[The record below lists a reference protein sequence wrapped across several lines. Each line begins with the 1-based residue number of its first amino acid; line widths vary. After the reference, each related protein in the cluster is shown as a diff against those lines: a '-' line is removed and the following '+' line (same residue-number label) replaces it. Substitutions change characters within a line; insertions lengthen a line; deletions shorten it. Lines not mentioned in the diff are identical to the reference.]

1 MIIKSQT
8 INFFIHIIN
17 YLTSLNFII
26 LADRSIQMF
35 KLYTIEGKI
44 EIPPFLFGQ
53 AKEVSARIILS
64 EDYEG
69 IITRDYGFV
78 IAVVDVLDVGKGIII
93 PGNANTFHEVE
104 FTILTFKP
112 TVSEVVEGTVVE
124 IVDFGSFVRLGPLD
138 GLVHVSQICDD
149 YISYEQVGN
158 RFIGKETGKILEVN
172 DEVRAKIIAV
182 SLGTG
187 RSGKLG
193 LTMRQKFLGK
203 AEWIEND
210 LEDIY
215 IEEEEKQI
223 DPNKVEDNTE

>member
-1 MIIKSQT
+1 MFNI
-8 INFFIHIIN
+8 
-17 YLTSLNFII
+17 
-26 LADRSIQMF
+26 F
-35 KLYTIEGKI
+35 KLFTIEGKI
-44 EIPPFLFGQ
+44 EIPPFLFDQ
-53 AKEVSARIILS
+53 EKNVSARIILS

-69 IITRDYGFV
+69 IITRDYGFI

-124 IVDFGSFVRLGPLD
+124 IVDFGSFIRLGPLD

-172 DEVRAKIIAV
+172 DQVRAKIIAV

-193 LTMRQKFLGK
+193 LTMRQKYLGK
-203 AEWIEND
+203 DEWIQND
-210 LEDIY
+210 IEDEY
-215 IEEEEKQI
+215 ASKEVDQPEVNEEEN
-223 DPNKVEDNTE
+223 PT

>member
-1 MIIKSQT
+1 
-8 INFFIHIIN
+8 
-17 YLTSLNFII
+17 
-26 LADRSIQMF
+26 MF
-35 KLYTIEGKI
+35 KLFTLEGKI
-44 EIPPFLFGQ
+44 EIPPFLFDQ
-53 AKEVSARIILS
+53 EKNISARIILS

-69 IITRDYGFV
+69 IITRDYGFI

-124 IVDFGSFVRLGPLD
+124 IVDFGSFIRLGPLD

-158 RFIGKETGKILEVN
+158 RFIGKETGKILEVR
-172 DEVRAKIIAV
+172 DQVRAKIIAV

-187 RSGKLG
+187 KSGKLG
-193 LTMRQKFLGK
+193 LTMRQRYLGK
-203 AEWIEND
+203 EDWIQSDIEDDYAEKQVD
-210 LEDIY
+210 QTKGK
-215 IEEEEKQI
+215 EEEST
-223 DPNKVEDNTE
+223 VE

>member
-1 MIIKSQT
+1 M
-8 INFFIHIIN
+8 
-17 YLTSLNFII
+17 FII
-26 LADRSIQMF
+26 F
-35 KLYTIEGKI
+35 KLFTIEGKI
-44 EIPPFLFGQ
+44 EIPPFLFDQ
-53 AKEVSARIILS
+53 EKNVSARIILS

-69 IITRDYGFV
+69 IITKEFGFI

-112 TVSEVVEGTVVE
+112 TVSEVVEGSVVE
-124 IVDFGSFVRLGPLD
+124 IVDFGSFIRLGPLD

-172 DEVRAKIIAV
+172 DQVRAKIIAV

-193 LTMRQKFLGK
+193 LTMRQRYLGK
-203 AEWIEND
+203 EDWIQND
-210 LEDIY
+210 IEEDITSKTEQPKVD
-215 IEEEEKQI
+215 EEETS
-223 DPNKVEDNTE
+223 TEE

>member
-1 MIIKSQT
+1 
-8 INFFIHIIN
+8 
-17 YLTSLNFII
+17 
-26 LADRSIQMF
+26 MF
-35 KLYTIEGKI
+35 KLYTLTAKC
-44 EIPPFLFGQ
+44 EIPPFLFDQ
-53 AKEVSARIILS
+53 PKDVSARIILS

-69 IITRDYGFV
+69 IITRDYGFI
-78 IAVVDVLDVGKGIII
+78 IAIVDVIDVGPGIII

-104 FTILTFKP
+104 FSILSFKP
-112 TVSEVVEGTVVE
+112 MISEVVEGEVVE
-124 IVDFGSFVRLGPLD
+124 IVDFGSFIRLGPLD

-172 DEVRAKIIAV
+172 DQVRAKIIAV

-203 AEWIEND
+203 TEWIEAD
-210 LEDIY
+210 IEDEY
-215 IEEEEKQI
+215 SEDEPESESGEEK
-223 DPNKVEDNTE
+223 

>member
-1 MIIKSQT
+1 
-8 INFFIHIIN
+8 
-17 YLTSLNFII
+17 L
-26 LADRSIQMF
+26 F

-44 EIPPFLFGQ
+44 EIPPFLFDQ
-53 AKEVSARIILS
+53 EKEVSARIILS

-69 IITRDYGFV
+69 IITREYGFI
-78 IAVVDVLDVGKGIII
+78 IAVVDVLNVGKGIII

-172 DEVRAKIIAV
+172 DLVRAKIIAV

-203 AEWIEND
+203 EDWIAMDIENANVD
-210 LEDIY
+210 KEVKTT
-215 IEEEEKQI
+215 ESNE
-223 DPNKVEDNTE
+223 VEDNMD

>member
-1 MIIKSQT
+1 
-8 INFFIHIIN
+8 
-17 YLTSLNFII
+17 
-26 LADRSIQMF
+26 MF

-53 AKEVSARIILS
+53 KKEVSARIILS

-78 IAVVDVLDVGKGIII
+78 IAVVDVLNVGMGIII

-104 FTILTFKP
+104 FTILSFKP

-172 DEVRAKIIAV
+172 DQVRAKIIAV

-203 AEWIEND
+203 EEWIAD
-210 LEDIY
+210 D
-215 IEEEEKQI
+215 IEEALAAKEEK
-223 DPNKVEDNTE
+223 KTGLKEVGDNTE

>member
-1 MIIKSQT
+1 
-8 INFFIHIIN
+8 
-17 YLTSLNFII
+17 
-26 LADRSIQMF
+26 MF
-35 KLYTIEGKI
+35 KLFTIEGKI
-44 EIPPFLFGQ
+44 EIPPFLFDQ
-53 AKEVSARIILS
+53 EKTVSARIILS

-69 IITRDYGFV
+69 IITRNYGFI
-78 IAVVDVLDVGKGIII
+78 IAVVDVLEVGKGIII

-104 FTILTFKP
+104 FTILAFKP

-124 IVDFGSFVRLGPLD
+124 IVDFGSFIRLGPLD

-149 YISYEQVGN
+149 YISFEQVGN

-172 DEVRAKIIAV
+172 DQVRAKIIAV

-203 AEWIEND
+203 EEWVEAD
-210 LEDIY
+210 VED
-215 IEEEEKQI
+215 EFSEKQMKEVEV
-223 DPNKVEDNTE
+223 DDEEDNSN

>member
-1 MIIKSQT
+1 
-8 INFFIHIIN
+8 
-17 YLTSLNFII
+17 
-26 LADRSIQMF
+26 MF
-35 KLYTIEGKI
+35 KLYTLSGRV

-53 AKEVSARIILS
+53 EKEISARIILS

-69 IITRDYGFV
+69 IITRDYGFI
-78 IAVVDVLDVGKGIII
+78 IAVVDVLEVGPGIII
-93 PGNANTFHEVE
+93 PSNSNTFHSVT
-104 FTILTFKP
+104 FTILSFKP
-112 TVSEVVEGTVVE
+112 TIQEVIEGDVVE
-124 IVDFGSFVRLGPLD
+124 IVDFGSFIRIGPLD

-172 DEVRAKIIAV
+172 DVVKARIIAV

-203 AEWIEND
+203 EEWIQSD
-210 LEDIY
+210 LE
-215 IEEEEKQI
+215 EENADKDSKPEKETTEAE
-223 DPNKVEDNTE
+223 NK

>member
-1 MIIKSQT
+1 
-8 INFFIHIIN
+8 
-17 YLTSLNFII
+17 
-26 LADRSIQMF
+26 MF
-35 KLYTIEGKI
+35 KLIVISGRI

-53 AKEVSARIILS
+53 PKEISARIILA

-69 IITRDYGFV
+69 IITRDYGFI
-78 IAVVDVLDVGKGIII
+78 IAVVDVLDVGPGLII
-93 PGNANTFHEVE
+93 PGNANTFHECE

-112 TVSEVVEGTVVE
+112 SISEVIEGDIVE
-124 IVDFGSFVRLGPLD
+124 IVDFGAFIRLGPLD

-149 YISYEQVGN
+149 YIAYETVGN

-172 DEVRAKIIAV
+172 DLVRARIIAV

-203 AEWIEND
+203 HEWIEQD
-210 LEDIY
+210 IED
-215 IEEEEKQI
+215 ELSVK
-223 DPNKVEDNTE
+223 EDDTTAKKDGKKKN

>member
-1 MIIKSQT
+1 M
-8 INFFIHIIN
+8 
-17 YLTSLNFII
+17 
-26 LADRSIQMF
+26 
-35 KLYTIEGKI
+35 
-44 EIPPFLFGQ
+44 PPFLFDQ
-53 AKEVSARIILS
+53 EKKISARIILS

-69 IITRDYGFV
+69 IITKDYGFI
-78 IAVVDVLDVGKGIII
+78 IAIVDVIDVGPGIII

-112 TVSEVVEGTVVE
+112 VISEVVEGDVVE

-172 DEVRAKIIAV
+172 DQVRAKIIAV

-193 LTMRQKFLGK
+193 LTMRQRFLGK
-203 AEWIEND
+203 MEWIEND
-210 LEDIY
+210 
-215 IEEEEKQI
+215 IEEEYAEKEQK
-223 DPNKVEDNTE
+223 DAKKPEDEENEE

>member
-1 MIIKSQT
+1 
-8 INFFIHIIN
+8 
-17 YLTSLNFII
+17 
-26 LADRSIQMF
+26 MF
-35 KLYTIEGKI
+35 KLYTLTAKC
-44 EIPPFLFGQ
+44 EIPPFLFDQ
-53 AKEVSARIILS
+53 PKEVSARIILS

-69 IITRDYGFV
+69 IITRDYGFI
-78 IAVVDVLDVGKGIII
+78 IAIVDVIDVGPGIII

-104 FTILTFKP
+104 FSVLSFKP
-112 TVSEVVEGTVVE
+112 MISEVVEGEVVE
-124 IVDFGSFVRLGPLD
+124 IVDFGSFIRLGPLD

-172 DEVRAKIIAV
+172 DQVRAKIIAV

-203 AEWIEND
+203 PEWIEAD
-210 LEDIY
+210 IEDEY
-215 IEEEEKQI
+215 SENEPEESEEE
-223 DPNKVEDNTE
+223 

>member
-1 MIIKSQT
+1 
-8 INFFIHIIN
+8 
-17 YLTSLNFII
+17 
-26 LADRSIQMF
+26 MF
-35 KLYTIEGKI
+35 KLFTIEGKI
-44 EIPPFLFGQ
+44 EIPPFLFDQ
-53 AKEVSARIILS
+53 EKNISARIILS

-69 IITRDYGFV
+69 IITRDYGFI
-78 IAVVDVLDVGKGIII
+78 IAVVDVLDVGKGRII

-104 FTILTFKP
+104 FTILSFKP

-124 IVDFGSFVRLGPLD
+124 IVDFGSFIRLGPLD

-172 DEVRAKIIAV
+172 DQVRAKIIAV

-193 LTMRQKFLGK
+193 LTMRQKYLGK
-203 AEWIEND
+203 EEWIQS
-210 LEDIY
+210 DIESE
-215 IEEEEKQI
+215 IAEKQTDKTNGKEEEGS
-223 DPNKVEDNTE
+223 TE